1 MLANFHTHTKRCNH
15 AAGEDREYVIA
26 AIKAGLTALGFSDHA
41 PQGFEGGYYSNF
53 RMKPEEQSDYI
64 ESISALREEFRD
76 YIQLYIGYETE
87 YYPAVF
93 DKTYEMISSLPYDY
107 MILGQHALDNE
118 RDAHFCFTETDD
130 AVLLEKYVS
139 QVCEGIRTGKYFYL
153 AHPDVFRF
161 SGDEDVYE
169 EQMTRLCREANRYDM
184 PLEINGLGLRE
195 GRYYPSESFF
205 RIAAREG
212 SKAIFG
218 CDAHSPDTVGLADN
232 YEEARRLADRCGIEL
247 IETTVPVKFRERIK
261 QK

>member
-26 AIKAGLTALGFSDHA
+26 AIKAGLTALGFSDHS

-93 DKTYEMISSLPYDY
+93 DKTYEVISSLPYDY

-118 RDAHFCFTETDD
+118 RDAHFCFTETAD
-130 AVLLEKYVS
+130 AALLEKYVS

-169 EQMTRLCREANRYDM
+169 EQMTRC
-184 PLEINGLGLRE
+184 
-195 GRYYPSESFF
+195 
-205 RIAAREG
+205 AARQTAMACR
-212 SKAIFG
+212 S
-218 CDAHSPDTVGLADN
+218 
-232 YEEARRLADRCGIEL
+232 R
-247 IETTVPVKFRERIK
+247 
-261 QK
+261 

>member
-15 AAGEDREYVIA
+15 ATGEDREYVIA
-26 AIKAGLTALGFSDHA
+26 AIKAGLTVLGFSDHA
-41 PQGFEGGYYSNF
+41 PQGFTDGYYSNF
-53 RMKPEEQSDYI
+53 RMKPGEQSGYVG
-64 ESISALREEFRD
+64 SISALREEFCD

-93 DKTYEMISSLPYDY
+93 DKTYELISSLPYDY

-118 RDAHFCFTETDD
+118 KDAHFCVKETDD
-130 AVLLEKYVS
+130 AALLEKYVS
-139 QVCEGIRTGKYFYL
+139 QVCEGMRTGKYFYL
-153 AHPDVFRF
+153 AHPDIFRF
-161 SGDEDVYE
+161 SGDGDIYE
-169 EQMTRLCREANRYDM
+169 EQMTRLCREANNYGM

-195 GRYYPSESFF
+195 GRFYPSERFF

-232 YEEARRLADRCGIEL
+232 YKEARRFADRCGIEL
-247 IETTVPVKFRERIK
+247 IETTVPVKFRERMK
-261 QK
+261 